1 MEVIEMADIP
11 GHVLST
17 REMGVGS
24 CWGFPESINY
34 LCLVL
39 QIFDMLC
46 IMCDDQ
52 SSVDD
57 IHQMI

>member
-1 MEVIEMADIP
+1 MANIP

-39 QIFDMLC
+39 QIFDVLC

-52 SSVDD
+52 SSVDA